1 MAYIIDET
9 YFQRELYVPNAGEL
23 NSGALEELTQFI
35 DEKSR
40 LCLKEVLGYSLF
52 KDFDSNM
59 SYGNIEGTAPVKW
72 LNLVNGVEY
81 TIDGKSYKWQGLKV
95 EEGAFKR
102 SLLANY
108 TFYYWLEFNQSRM
121 SGVGEVVLTAK
132 NAVNVNPTQRLVK
145 VWNEFVDMYQGSEY
159 INTPSTYYKG
169 SVKVTDYYSGSDNS
183 DFVSLL
189 QFLSDNDTDYLDA
202 PLKMYRKQNQLGI

>member
-9 YFQRELYVPNAGEL
+9 YFQRELYVPNADEL
-23 NSGALEELTQFI
+23 NSGALKELTQFI

-40 LCLKEVLGYSLF
+40 LCLQDVLGYSLF
-52 KDFDSNM
+52 NDLDANIDS
-59 SYGNIEGTAPVKW
+59 GNLIDAAPVKW

-81 TIDGKSYKWQGLKV
+81 TLNGKAYRWQGLKV

-121 SGVGEVVLTAK
+121 SGVGEVVLSAK

-145 VWNEFVDMYQGSEY
+145 VWNEFVDMYQGSEKM
-159 INTPSTYYKG
+159 NTPSIYYKG
-169 SVKVTDYYSGSDNS
+169 NIRVTDYYGGDNS

-189 QFLSDNDTDYLDA
+189 QFLSDNDTDYVDA
-202 PLKMYRKQNQLGI
+202 PLKMYRKKNQLGI